1 MAIKRAPRP
10 VSNFTILTNEVLRDS
25 RLSFRA
31 RGILASILSRP
42 DNWRSSADS
51 LAKETTEGRSAIL
64 TALKEL
70 EQIGYL
76 ERKKYQDEFGRWI
89 TESLIYDQPM
99 SPKFDF
105 PTSVQPTSVQP
116 TSENRTVIEELSKNN
131 LEEEFNASNIV
142 AAYVDAYVLQ
152 NREKPPSRSIGRI
165 AKDAKKLLDEGMDAG
180 TLVDAAKSCATAGH
194 ANIVASYTWLLS
206 NRNSSPASGW
216 LKLLNDEVQNE
227 QN

>member
-10 VSNFTILTNEVLRDS
+10 VSNFTVLTNEVLRDS

-89 TESLIYDQPM
+89 TESLIYDQPNA
-99 SPKFDF
+99 PKFDF
-105 PTSVQPTSVQP
+105 PTSVEPTSAEP
-116 TSENRTVIEELSKNN
+116 TSENRTVLEELSKKNYQ
-131 LEEEFNASNIV
+131 EDINASNIV
-142 AAYVDAYVLQ
+142 ASYVDAYVLQ

-165 AKDAKKLLDEGMDAG
+165 AKDAKKLLDEGMNPE
-180 TLVDAAKSCATAGH
+180 TLIDAAKSCAISGH
-194 ANIVASYTWLLS
+194 ANIVASYTWLVS
-206 NRNSSPASGW
+206 NQNSSPASGW